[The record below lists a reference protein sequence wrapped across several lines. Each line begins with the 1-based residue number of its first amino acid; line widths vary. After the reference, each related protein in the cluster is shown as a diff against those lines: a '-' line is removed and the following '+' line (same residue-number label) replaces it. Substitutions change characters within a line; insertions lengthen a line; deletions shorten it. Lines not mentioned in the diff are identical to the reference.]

1 MRWLVGPI
9 PPLRNQLRIDG
20 HPAFDKSYR
29 IRWLESLGIC
39 DRRFLP
45 GTGHSVSGPCDL
57 WKSDLAPWRF
67 VIKRNA

>member
-9 PPLRNQLRIDG
+9 PPLRNQLQIERY
-20 HPAFDKSYR
+20 PAFDKSYR

-45 GTGHSVSGPCDL
+45 GTGPSASGPWWAVED
-57 WKSDLAPWRF
+57 WPRPWRF
-67 VIKRNA
+67 V